1 MAVVIIDDKV
11 TSEQRIAN
19 LNLST
24 DLRRIALWMVD
35 GDEDLAKK
43 FVEINKKKFQRDGS
57 KIGKKKISVWMKRI
71 GDSQKRDWKSAEDA
85 LTLSVLL
92 KNRFG

>member
-1 MAVVIIDDKV
+1 MRALDY
-11 TSEQRIAN
+11 

-43 FVEINKKKFQRDGS
+43 FVEINKKKFQRDES

-71 GDSQKRDWKSAEDA
+71 GESQKMNWRSAEDA
-85 LTLSVLL
+85 LTLSVML
-92 KNRFG
+92 KNRFGP

>member
-1 MAVVIIDDKV
+1 MSALDY
-11 TSEQRIAN
+11 

-24 DLRRIALWMVD
+24 DLRRIALWIVD
-35 GDEDLAKK
+35 GDGVLAKK
-43 FVEINKKKFQRDGS
+43 FIEMNKKKFQGDES
-57 KIGKKKISVWMKRI
+57 EIGKRKISAWMMRI